1 MKTSYEKMNYSGVA
15 VPGITIMSLQYKITL
30 HQELRDQ
37 NEEGTVP
44 DKAHKNN
51 INLILST
58 LFERKQFLQIMIIKG
73 AIWYP
78 TKNCL
83 KDPVAIDSK
92 VNLGTKEWLLVQTTK
107 TIQN

>member
-1 MKTSYEKMNYSGVA
+1 MNYSGVA

-51 INLILST
+51 INLIYQ
-58 LFERKQFLQIMIIKG
+58 R
-73 AIWYP
+73 Y
-78 TKNCL
+78 
-83 KDPVAIDSK
+83 SK
-92 VNLGTKEWLLVQTTK
+92 ENNFCKL
-107 TIQN
+107 